1 MDQDDYLQAIV
12 VGCDF
17 TDDLRQITPQPFQ
30 TKILN
35 IPILMYT
42 IEFLAF
48 NGVQEIIVHTGTSNG
63 KTPVFLQKC
72 RKIFGS
78 KVKIIPFEGV
88 DCTCTVD
95 VLRRAQEELLL
106 KKDFLLVPG
115 CLISNIDIK
124 DLVVRFKKRK
134 KKDPR
139 NILEIIAKRS
149 PTTNI
154 SPYQNSESARP
165 LIGVNKKTRELVYF
179 EEDYQNSTAKLG
191 PPLSVFKDHPSLKI
205 YSNLTDV
212 NIYIC
217 SIDIFSI
224 FEIDSRT
231 MNDVINVA
239 LGNAEIQTAKI
250 TVTVF
255 EKGYAATVN
264 LPLFNAYKRLD
275 GLANEMAFPIVPEMN
290 SLSDTTLRYYRSFSY
305 REGNVVPGKKN

>member
-1 MDQDDYLQAIV
+1 
-12 VGCDF
+12 
-17 TDDLRQITPQPFQ
+17 
-30 TKILN
+30 
-35 IPILMYT
+35 MYT

-48 NGVQEIIVHTGTSNG
+48 NGVQEIIVHTGTSSSE
-63 KTPVFLQKC
+63 TSYLLQEC
-72 RKIFGS
+72 REFIGS

-124 DLVVRFKKRK
+124 DLVMRFKKRK

-179 EEDYQNSTAKLG
+179 EEDYLNSKAKLG
-191 PPLSVFKDHPSLKI
+191 PPLSIFKDHPSLKI

-264 LPLFNAYKRLD
+264 SFPSMYKVSMDLLMRWL
-275 GLANEMAFPIVPEMN
+275 FPIVPEMN
-290 SLSDTTLRYYRSFSY
+290 SLSNTNFRYYRSFSY
-305 REGNVVPGKKN
+305 RENKVELGKKNKNW